1 MGQSELCYE
10 NMVNNCKFLV
20 AGHRYIKVAKS
31 PMSPPLAFPF
41 EVTSSGI
48 ILLDDDGVEM
58 KGAHI
63 NSIDHQGLLYLSKLS
78 LQVIPKFH

>member
-1 MGQSELCYE
+1 MGQFELCYQ
-10 NMVNNCKFLV
+10 NLVNNCDSLV
-20 AGHRYIKVAKS
+20 AGQQFIKVAKS

-63 NSIDHQGLLYLSKLS
+63 NSIDHQG
-78 LQVIPKFH
+78 